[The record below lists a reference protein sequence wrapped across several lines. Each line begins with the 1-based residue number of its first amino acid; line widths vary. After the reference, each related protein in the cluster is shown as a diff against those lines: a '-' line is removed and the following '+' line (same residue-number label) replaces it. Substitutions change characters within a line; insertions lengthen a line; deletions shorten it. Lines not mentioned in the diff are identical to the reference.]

1 MDLLIDIHSH
11 LDHCYFN
18 DDRAKVVENAKKA
31 GVKAILTA
39 GMDYE
44 SNEKA
49 LNLASKYDIVKA
61 CIGIYPQTN
70 FNNIKNFDLENE
82 LKFFTKNKS
91 KFVAIGEVGLDFLD
105 KKTKIKSQKDIFRQ
119 MIQIAEKLNKP
130 IIVHSRKAEQ
140 DCIYILKSS
149 KLKKIIMHC
158 FCGKKSL
165 VKDVIDNGW
174 FLTTPT
180 CVVRSLQFQ
189 ENVKLAPITQL
200 FCETDSPYLSPF
212 KDQRNEPAFIIES
225 YKKIAEIKKMDLKEV
240 VNNIWMNWQK
250 TFQ

>member
-1 MDLLIDIHSH
+1 MELLIDIHLH

-18 DDRAKVVENAKKA
+18 DDRDKVVENAKTA
-31 GVKAILTA
+31 GVKVVLTA
-39 GMDYE
+39 GMDSE
-44 SNEKA
+44 SNKEA
-49 LNLASKYDIVKA
+49 LKLASKYDIVKA
-61 CIGIYPQTN
+61 CLGIYPRS
-70 FNNIKNFDLENE
+70 NFDEIEINDIE
-82 LKFFTKNKS
+82 KEMKFYTKNKT
-91 KFVAIGEVGLDFLD
+91 KFVAIGEVGLDYLD
-105 KKTKIKSQKDIFRQ
+105 KNTEFKPQRDVFRQ

-140 DCIYILKSS
+140 DCVDILKSS

-174 FLTTPT
+174 FLTVPT
-180 CVVRSLQFQ
+180 CVVRSQQFQ
-189 ENVKLAPITQL
+189 ENIKLAPINQL

-212 KDQRNEPAFIIES
+212 KDKRNEPAFIIES
-225 YKKIAEIKKMDLKEV
+225 YKKIAEIKKMELKEV
-240 VNNIWMNWQK
+240 INNIWMNWQK